1 MASSAMIEAARE
13 RAAKAERTTR
23 ARCKQ
28 LPLRGEQPRQIK
40 YIERQID
47 LGTRE
52 DADIDLLKTVRV
64 RIMAEAERRA
74 HG

>member
-1 MASSAMIEAARE
+1 VASSAMIDAARE
-13 RAAKAERTTR
+13 RAAKAERATR

-52 DADIDLLKTVRV
+52 DKDLVLLRQ
-64 RIMAEAERRA
+64 RRREIMAEAERRA